1 MTSAA
6 SGFNDDF
13 LDILRA
19 LVESGAEFVIVGAHA
34 LAVHGVPRATGDL
47 DILIRPTENNAKM
60 VIEALEAF
68 GAPIKDHGVSEI
80 DLVAKGIV
88 YQLGL
93 PPRRIDLMT
102 GLSGVDFDEA
112 WSTRVEIEIYGMPIP
127 FLGLDALRRNKEA
140 TGRDKDLL
148 DLGLLGGSEANE
160 EQRAGSP
167 GPSPP
172 RGKPLPDKCRSNCG
186 N

>member
-1 MTSAA
+1 MVTVRRRHSRLSAPPQPRSNRSLTMTSAA

-13 LDILRA
+13 LDVLRA

-68 GAPIKDHGVSEI
+68 GAPIKDHGVSEVI
-80 DLVAKGIV
+80 LVAEGIV

-112 WSTRVEIEIYGMPIP
+112 WSTRVEIEIDGMPIP
-127 FLGLDALRRNKEA
+127 FLGSRRSA
-140 TGRDKDLL
+140 TQQ
-148 DLGLLGGSEANE
+148 GSH
-160 EQRAGSP
+160 
-167 GPSPP
+167 
-172 RGKPLPDKCRSNCG
+172 RS
-186 N
+186 